1 MFLNVYIEG
10 AEVIESGNV
19 FHREVTYG
27 EKGIIETISVST
39 ELNEGVVVAKCI
51 L

>member
-1 MFLNVYIEG
+1 MIKQERVNVTFEDLADNIYIEG

-27 EKGIIETISVST
+27 KKE
-39 ELNEGVVVAKCI
+39 
-51 L
+51 